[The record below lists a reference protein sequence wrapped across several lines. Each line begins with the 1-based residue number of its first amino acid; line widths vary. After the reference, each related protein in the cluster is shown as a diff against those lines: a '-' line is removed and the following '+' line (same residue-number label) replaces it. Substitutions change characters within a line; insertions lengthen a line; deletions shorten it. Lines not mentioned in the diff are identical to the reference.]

1 MDDLVQNPEAQK
13 LAQMLQQQ
21 QMQKFLQQIQG
32 AGSGMGA
39 MSELDRQQMQS
50 QSSPMFAQPMPQGE
64 FNQRPV
70 PMLGQPMPQ
79 GSMGGRPVPM
89 PNVNGFQGAMSDL
102 DRRMLMQQGMGQG
115 AMSNADYEMMRKMP
129 R

>member
-1 MDDLVQNPEAQK
+1 MDDMVQNPEAQK

-21 QMQKFLQQIQG
+21 QMQKFLQQLQG
-32 AGSGMGA
+32 AGAGPMTNA
-39 MSELDRQQMQS
+39 DMLRQS
-50 QSSPMFAQPMPQGE
+50 HPMFAQEIPQGE

-79 GSMGGRPVPM
+79 GSMGGRPAPM
-89 PNVNGFQGAMSDL
+89 PTVNGFQGAMSDL
-102 DRRMLMQQGMGQG
+102 DRRLLMQQGMGQG

>member
-1 MDDLVQNPEAQK
+1 MDEMVQNPEAQK

-21 QMQKFLQQIQG
+21 QMQKLLQQLQG

-39 MSELDRQQMQS
+39 MSELDRQQMQR
-50 QSSPMFAQPMPQGE
+50 QPVPMFGQQIPQGD
-64 FNQRPV
+64 FTQGAV

-79 GSMGGRPVPM
+79 GSMGSRPVPM
-89 PNVNGFQGAMSDL
+89 PY
-102 DRRMLMQQGMGQG
+102 
-115 AMSNADYEMMRKMP
+115 SNSPSGVSAQEYEMMRKMP